1 MAKEDADPVNLETFV
16 LSVTTGPL
24 ETLLAL
30 IAIGRIRT
38 AMNGPKTAFPL
49 QKLKS

>member
-1 MAKEDADPVNLETFV
+1 MAKEYADPCNLETFF

-30 IAIGRIRT
+30 IAIGRI
-38 AMNGPKTAFPL
+38 KTPM
-49 QKLKS
+49 K